1 MEKRTVG
8 IVATVIAVLLC
19 GCPGLLA
26 LCWGGIAAIVSF
38 VPNANI
44 NMGGSSDPKVALMTG
59 LATCCGGIIFI
70 GGALLLA
77 LVCAITV
84 GWMAAAMATAAA
96 TEQSSSPPR

>member
-70 GGALLLA
+70 AIPIAVGFFTLRKKAAEPLA
-77 LVCAITV
+77 PVDD
-84 GWMAAAMATAAA
+84 
-96 TEQSSSPPR
+96 QPSSPM